1 MFSRLGSLRT
11 LGKLDTSGFEAT
23 WLEKEGN
30 SIYWKNNERNQPM
43 LQIMC

>member
-11 LGKLDTSGFEAT
+11 SRKLDTSGFEAT

-30 SIYWKNNERNQPM
+30 GIYLKNQ
-43 LQIMC
+43 